1 MSDIIDDGFAENKGI
16 SLLQIEPRKK
26 FLIISI
32 ILVLILR
39 LFLAVAEH
47 IQFGNY
53 EDFFAGDFDAA
64 EKSDNMVPIILS
76 LSGLYLIVF
85 ILAIVAVCVWIY
97 RANQN
102 LHRANLDN
110 IQHTSGWSVGWFFVP
125 FANLVKPANVMSEI
139 VKGTNKF
146 TGKFSTAAWQSQ
158 KTNSFVILWWVCY
171 LFSGFLSNISAKMF
185 DEFNLESNDYSV
197 ISGLEFA
204 SVFLSVISGIML
216 IKIAAEVTSDHE
228 KTRLVEID

>member
-1 MSDIIDDGFAENKGI
+1 MSDIIDDGFTENKEI
-16 SLLQIEPRKK
+16 YLLQIESRKK

-39 LFLAVAEH
+39 IFLTIAEH

-53 EDFFAGDFDAA
+53 EDYFAGDLDAA
-64 EKSDNMVPIILS
+64 EKSENMVPIIIS
-76 LSGLYLIVF
+76 LSGLFLIAL
-85 ILAIVAVCVWIY
+85 ILAIVAVCAWIY

-125 FANLVKPANVMSEI
+125 FANLVKPVNVMGEI
-139 VKGTNKF
+139 VKGTNKI
-146 TGKFSTAAWQSQ
+146 TEKFSSVAWQSQ
-158 KTNSFVILWWVCY
+158 KTNSFVTLWWVCY
-171 LFSGFLSNISAKMF
+171 LFSGFLSNISGRMF
-185 DEFNLESNDYSV
+185 DELKLESNDYAV

-204 SVFLSVISGIML
+204 SVFLSIISGIML
-216 IKIAAEVTSDHE
+216 IKVVIEVTSGHE
-228 KTRLVEID
+228 KKRLVEVD